1 MLTDKAQIKLIIL
14 GVYYA
19 FDVEMKESDASASIA
34 ATEAIHPSDCE
45 ECTGELCE
53 EGLLHRCRIEN
64 EDCCG
69 ITPRGVFAYRQGEEL
84 VKPAVRDEL
93 IARALRHFESI
104 CSGRKYES
112 HIEEAENGFVVV
124 CSLRSEKITY
134 METRFYFTDR
144 AEAMRALSHCLEKP
158 EVVYSGVETLITGKI
173 TRML

>member
-1 MLTDKAQIKLIIL
+1 MLENKAQMKLIIL

-19 FDVEMKESDASASIA
+19 FAVEMKESDATASIV
-34 ATEAIHPSDCE
+34 ATRAIHPSDCE
-45 ECTGELCE
+45 ECTKELCE

-84 VKPAVRDEL
+84 VKPALREEL

-104 CSGRKYES
+104 CSGRRYES
-112 HIEEAENGFVVV
+112 HIENAENGFYVV

-144 AEAMRALSHCLEKP
+144 SAATEALNHCLEKP
-158 EVVYSGVETLITGKI
+158 EVVFSGVETLMTGKI